1 MFEKLTIVAAV
12 TALLVLTACSDS
24 AVDTPDAVASESTV
38 TDASGSNNAATNVP
52 SYKITEDEVKG
63 NIKRTVEVQLSS
75 RTDENTL
82 NTIAEEIY
90 ALSNK
95 EVERTFIG
103 YRIVGEGTDQAF
115 WAKTDYD
122 PGLKVHIM
130 GKNAADYERLKNI
143 PFPEGVILGSWMVA
157 NGIDYRMV
165 AYIKDGKAYMQTTYD
180 TKGIDEEYKLTQ
192 IDKGVKL
199 QIEGEKGFNDY
210 FIVNGKGNLEF
221 WNENG
226 NYYTAKKM

>member
-12 TALLVLTACSDS
+12 TALLTLTACSDS
-24 AVDTPDAVASESTV
+24 SVDTPDPLASESTV
-38 TDASGSNNAATNVP
+38 SDASGSNSAVISVP

-75 RTDENTL
+75 RTDKNTL
-82 NTIAEEIY
+82 KTIAEEIY

-95 EVERTFIG
+95 KTELTFIG
-103 YRIVGEGTDQAF
+103 YRIAGEGKDQAF

-122 PGLKVHIM
+122 PDLKVHII
-130 GKNAADYERLKNI
+130 GKNAADYERLKNT

-157 NGIDYRMV
+157 NGIDYRVV

-180 TKGIDEEYKLTQ
+180 TKGSDEEYELTQ

-199 QIEGEKGFNDY
+199 QIEGEKGFNEY
-210 FIVNGKGNLEF
+210 FIVNGKGDLEF